1 MLGNSWLLDNFH
13 DILSLFPFFLFLFL
27 FFSLLISDIS
37 ILQYRANGKL
47 TFLFYL
53 FFFKLN
59 DAASN
64 I

>member
-1 MLGNSWLLDNFH
+1 MLGNSWLLDNVH
-13 DILSLFPFFLFLFL
+13 DILSLFPFSFSSF

-37 ILQYRANGKL
+37 ILQYRANSKL
-47 TFLFYL
+47 TFLFY
-53 FFFKLN
+53 FSKLN